1 MSDAVGG
8 LLLVA
13 DIGIGLWANDRG
25 RNGFLW
31 FFIALFF
38 SPIIAGVILALLK
51 NKNSDSASSRYIST
65 LFAKKLEENQ
75 PLPVVAAPTLMLR
88 NDEICHYSAPVDYLV
103 TKNVIVNYQ
112 GAHTGGSV
120 RIMKGLS
127 LRAGEKTLTPIRQ
140 DVANITPAVFSVTN
154 KRVVLACSKASFDKP
169 INCITS
175 VIPRTNGIEIQI
187 GEKTYQILTKEGIY
201 IYQIINRAYQ
211 QG

>member
-51 NKNSDSASSRYIST
+51 NKNSDSASSRYISM
-65 LFAKKLEENQ
+65 LFAKKLGENQ
-75 PLPVVAAPTLMLR
+75 PLPVVAVPTLMLR
-88 NDEICHYSAPVDYLV
+88 NDEICHYSASVDYLV

-112 GAHTGGSV
+112 GAHTGASV
-120 RIMKGLS
+120 RVMKGLS
-127 LRAGEKTLTPIRQ
+127 VRAGERTLTPIRQ
-140 DVANITPAVFSVTN
+140 DVANITSAVLSVTN

-175 VIPRTNGIEIQI
+175 VIPRANGIEIQI

-201 IYQIINRAYQ
+201 IYQIINRVYQ